1 MATKIVLTEEMK
13 TDILSAA
20 VLGNVAF
27 SNGLKRIPCFDK
39 DLMNLL
45 KKYDSWSDI
54 NHTMNMK
61 LMTIWCENWDLAN
74 LNNN

>member
-1 MATKIVLTEEMK
+1 MSKKIVLTEEME

-27 SNGLKRIPCFDK
+27 NNGLKRIPCLDR

-54 NHTMNMK
+54 NHKMNMK
-61 LMTIWCENWDLAN
+61 LMTIWCKNWDLAN